1 MKYKHPE
8 LYGTTPSGDNQSPAM
23 KSHIDSY
30 LYDLYFPTGVS
41 SDPPVGQIRETMK
54 ILYGKVDTRGYVVLP
69 RQDSMFE
76 YALNDGSK
84 SHMVLGPV
92 RKCLVRFIRY
102 YEKLRTRQKLSEESM
117 YYKEIKPTKTFVN
130 QSSIFGD
137 YISGLNTDIVESI
150 IALESEETLN
160 IGDYHSFEEYYIKKM
175 SEKIS
180 QGENCTF
187 SEFCLSK
194 YSSPLQTGLVIDLSD
209 EDCSDDRAK
218 YEGFLSDENY
228 RVFKSAANRFGFR
241 VDKHIPWRLYYDLA
255 SPYVKEQLEFAYK
268 INTVQEFFENFYE
281 RVHVDNVM
289 SIGDQIHDAYLEL
302 CEKSPAYMKP
312 ERCPLSGGTSIVI
325 KEREKMSTFSF
336 NRTIPE
342 RHKIRLYAYFRAKER
357 RLPMSQNRF
366 DKLVE
371 AAYSMYVHRNESR
384 SSDYIESAFTDR
396 TRDLIIKNRLT
407 KRIDSDKVT
416 INKKQNIKF

>member
-23 KSHIDSY
+23 KSHLDSY
-30 LYDLYFPTGVS
+30 LYDLYFPTGTR
-41 SDPPVGQIRETMK
+41 SDPPVGQVRETMK
-54 ILYGKVDTRGYVVLP
+54 ILYGKVDTKGYVILP

-76 YALNDGSK
+76 YALSDGSK
-84 SHMVLGPV
+84 SHMMLGPV
-92 RKCLVRFIRY
+92 RKCLIRFIRY
-102 YEKLRTRQKLSEESM
+102 YEKLEARQKLSEESM
-117 YYKEIKPTKTFVN
+117 YYKEIKPTRTFVN

-137 YISGLNTDIVESI
+137 YISELNTDIVESI
-150 IALESEETLN
+150 IAVESEEALD
-160 IGDYHSFEEYYIKKM
+160 IGDYHSFERYYIRRM

-180 QGENCTF
+180 KGENCTF
-187 SEFCLSK
+187 AEFCLSK
-194 YSSPLQTGLVIDLSD
+194 YSSPLQTGLVIDLSE

-218 YEGFLSDENY
+218 YEGFLSDENF
-228 RVFKSAANRFGFR
+228 RLFKHAANRFGFR

-255 SPYVKEQLEFAYK
+255 SPYVKKQLAHGYRITSLE
-268 INTVQEFFENFYE
+268 EFFENFYE

-289 SIGDQIHDAYLEL
+289 SIGEQIHDAYLEL
-302 CEKSPAYMKP
+302 CEKSPAYMTP
-312 ERCPLSGGTSIVI
+312 DRCSLSGGTSITV

-336 NRTIPE
+336 NNVIPE

-357 RLPMSQNRF
+357 RLPMSQGRF
-366 DKLVE
+366 DKLVDE
-371 AAYSMYVHRNESR
+371 AYSMYVYR
-384 SSDYIESAFTDR
+384 SKKRSCDYIESAFTDR
-396 TRDLIIKNRLT
+396 TRDLIIQNRLT